1 MPVVACGGL
10 FPLTPALSL
19 GALGERVNRSLR
31 GEQSRLLGF
40 PPRHLMSGFPLPEG
54 EGQGEGNGVNDP
66 LPYRTIPGTV
76 ELDKSSSEAGSFPK

>member
-1 MPVVACGGL
+1 MACGGL

-54 EGQGEGNGVNDP
+54 EGQGDGNGAND
-66 LPYRTIPGTV
+66 LLAYQTIPGTV
-76 ELDKSSSEAGSFPK
+76 ELDQSSGKAGGFLKCL